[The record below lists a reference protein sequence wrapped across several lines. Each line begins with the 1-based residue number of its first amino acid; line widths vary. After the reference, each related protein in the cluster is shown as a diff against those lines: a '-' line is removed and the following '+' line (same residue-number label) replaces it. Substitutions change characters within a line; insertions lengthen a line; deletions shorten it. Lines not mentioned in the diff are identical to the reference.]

1 MSMFI
6 PTYDRYITPSAQG
19 QVRLLGSVP
28 FLPWCYASFQSVP
41 FYGGGPVFEEWPYPV
56 SKRTRCATTFTL
68 TGSLAEPTYYCIALL
83 EFEGELF
90 AFLRTG
96 VWAYAGYEFP
106 AAVSSRYDT
115 GEVVPKS
122 SYGKVYRLSDPEGAW
137 VDDGFPTATGCSC
150 VAACIHNDGN
160 YAALHVAT
168 QTSIYRRTLSGYW
181 EQVSA
186 LEMYDLASFQ
196 GELWGVGDRTLH
208 RGAGDWVLYS
218 GRTAATLAVCPTGGT
233 EVRLR
238 VGEGSL
244 LVYTPGAGIAYQQTH
259 YAHSPVL
266 TVDCP
271 GGIWDLRWTGGTWIV
286 VGFDAG
292 TSTTHHFYVWR
303 MERLVG
309 GVTNLLMANAET
321 FLASQGDSLSSHGW
335 GTPGDSSPVQPPLL
349 MGMKGRYH
357 LSEYEYGNPTFLPVF
372 ETLDSNTLALSEFCV
387 SAVLGN
393 AGISYLGTADG
404 LILQWDPKSNSLM
417 HITSMP
423 EPTAVVGIALSGS
436 TFYAAN
442 VSGSVYSSD
451 NGFDWALL
459 CKMPSGYV
467 VQNLFALGGLVFV
480 TGYNA
485 TTGNSLL
492 RVIDDSGDYFDFV
505 AEGLQLAES
514 LGYGTSVYGF
524 GEDASGRYLQF
535 TVVSAHV
542 ADWTFADG
550 SYARIDFTAHTLTL
564 YDVVGPVSTTDTV
577 SDDFTLTLDPATGV
591 AVLTDAAGLAV
602 RTFTYTDGGALLPTT
617 ALLAGLSV
625 TASAADAN
633 GVYLWREDGVILRRT
648 HAAVWSSLVTLP
660 EAGRDLVASAGI
672 LICLG
677 EADAYL
683 LDLLTLTVDQH
694 ALVGTGGTR
703 LLVLDSLQ
711 VVGFSTAGLE
721 LILPFPYGSSPRL
734 WVSTAQTYNDEVTHV
749 RILPNQSL
757 VNMDLFSC
765 LVRVDSEMFPGDAWY
780 SYTPCLPYRDVR
792 LPVAG
797 TTVRVVAYTMD
808 PTVEIN
814 GVALQAF
821 AKR

>member
-1 MSMFI
+1 MPTFTA
-6 PTYDRYITPSAQG
+6 TYDRYITPSAQG

-28 FLPWCYASFQSVP
+28 FLPWCYASFQSVQ
-41 FYGGGPVFEEWPYPV
+41 FYGGEPVFEEWPYPV

-137 VDDGFPTATGCSC
+137 VDDGFPTAGGCAC
-150 VAACIHNDGN
+150 VAVCIHNDGN

-168 QTSIYRRTLSGYW
+168 QTGIYRRTLSGYW

-186 LEMYDLASFQ
+186 LEVYDLASFQ
-196 GELWGVGDRTLH
+196 GELWGVGDR
-208 RGAGDWVLYS
+208 VLYS
-218 GRTAATLAVCPTGGT
+218 GRTAATMAVCPTGGT

-244 LVYTPGAGIAYQQTH
+244 LAYTPGAGTAYQQTH

-286 VGFDAG
+286 VGSDAG
-292 TSTTHHFYVWR
+292 THTTQHFYVWR

-321 FLASQGDSLSSHGW
+321 LLVDQGDSLSSHGW
-335 GTPGDSSPVQPPLL
+335 GTPGEFSPVRPMLL
-349 MGMKGRYH
+349 MGMKGRYY
-357 LSEYEYGNPTFLPVF
+357 LSGYRDDNPTLPPVF

-387 SAVLGN
+387 SAVLKN

-451 NGFDWALL
+451 NGFDWVLL

-550 SYARIDFTAHTLTL
+550 SYARLDFTAHTLTL
-564 YDVVGPVSTTDTV
+564 YDVAGPVSTTDTV
-577 SDDFTLTLDPATGV
+577 SDDSTLTLDPATGV
-591 AVLTDAAGLAV
+591 AVLTDAAGLVV

-648 HAAVWSSLVTLP
+648 HAAAWSSLVTLP

-677 EADAYL
+677 EADVYL

-757 VNMDLFSC
+757 VNMNLFSC
-765 LVRVDSEMFPGDAWY
+765 LVRVDGEMLPGDAWY